1 MYIYIYMIH
10 TRLHTTHTCTKAGK
24 TQTYANKRAEFTI
37 LLAAAAAVASFCDR
51 DGRHLLQCDAQV

>member
-1 MYIYIYMIH
+1 MIH